1 MEISCFSIAT
11 DGSNDRRLEKINH
24 VTVRILVINQD
35 KIVTKCKF
43 ICVSLKNPLQ
53 KPFSGLLMPLMS
65 KYDILRDNCVSLGVD
80 NASVS
85 VGRYNSVIVKARK
98 ENSSIIL
105 TGCPCHITHNAASK
119 IKCFSIEE
127 LLVDI
132 YFHFDFSSKQKNLF
146 AKFWNFCDQDY
157 CKILKFHSVSWL
169 SMAIYIER
177 MIKLFPFL
185 KSYFLSLQTDE
196 KDRMESAARNK
207 RLIAAFKSY
216 ECYAFWGYVNVLTCC
231 SSTVN
236 KSQFD
241 SAKIRYV
248 NPRPLRC
255 FSYLCQITFEQVC
268 FSWACKKVC

>member
-1 MEISCFSIAT
+1 MTAFLAEHNLPFANVDHLGPLFRNFFPGSEIAKAYYCGKSKALCIFNRAIVPKLQETLVNQMEISCFSIAT
-11 DGSNDRRLEKINH
+11 DGSNERRLEKINH

-146 AKFWNFCDQDY
+146 AKF
-157 CKILKFHSVSWL
+157 
-169 SMAIYIER
+169 
-177 MIKLFPFL
+177 
-185 KSYFLSLQTDE
+185 
-196 KDRMESAARNK
+196 
-207 RLIAAFKSY
+207 
-216 ECYAFWGYVNVLTCC
+216 
-231 SSTVN
+231 
-236 KSQFD
+236 
-241 SAKIRYV
+241 
-248 NPRPLRC
+248 
-255 FSYLCQITFEQVC
+255 
-268 FSWACKKVC
+268 